1 MDTQHRILAVDPGEV
16 NLGIALSDPTQTI
29 ASPLTII
36 LHTSRDEDARKIN
49 TLAEKHQVETI
60 VIGQALDWDGSVSP
74 QGRKAARLAGAV
86 KEHTDIQV
94 VLWNEY
100 GSTQKARQARQ
111 QMGVSRKKRGGHLDE
126 LAAVVILQSYLD
138 SRQP

>member
-1 MDTQHRILAVDPGEV
+1 MDTQNRILAVDPGEV

-29 ASPLTII
+29 ASPLTVIR
-36 LHTSRDEDARKIN
+36 HTSRDEDAQKI
-49 TLAEKHQVETI
+49 LALADEHQVETI
-60 VIGQALDWDGSVSP
+60 VIGQALDWDGGVSL

-86 KEHTDIQV
+86 KEHTEIQV

-100 GSTQKARQARQ
+100 GSTQKARQARR

-126 LAAVVILQSYLD
+126 IAAAVILQSYLD
-138 SRQP
+138 DRQL